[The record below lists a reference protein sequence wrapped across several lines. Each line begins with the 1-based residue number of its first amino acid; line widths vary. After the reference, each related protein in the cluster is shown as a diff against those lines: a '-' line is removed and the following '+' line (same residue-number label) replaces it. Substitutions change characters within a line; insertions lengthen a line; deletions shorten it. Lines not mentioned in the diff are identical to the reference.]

1 MRILIRGT
9 IILLLLDALL
19 LGTVGAIRR
28 SPWLLGFAALAAALT
43 IVVVRLGKA
52 YDRHR
57 ARMAESRTELKQ
69 EVQVLAN
76 AVKTSRD
83 S

>member
-9 IILLLLDALL
+9 IILLVMDAVLLITAGI
-19 LGTVGAIRR
+19 LGR
-28 SPWLLGFAALAAALT
+28 SPWLLGGAAVAIVLT

-52 YDRHR
+52 FDRRR
-57 ARMAESRTELKQ
+57 AEVAASRAELKGESQ
-69 EVQVLAN
+69 SLAD
-76 AVKTSRD
+76 AVRSSRD

>member
-9 IILLLLDALL
+9 IILLVMDAVLLVTAGV
-19 LGTVGAIRR
+19 LGR
-28 SPWLLGFAALAAALT
+28 SPWLLGGAALAAALT

-57 ARMAESRTELKQ
+57 ARLAESRAELKE
-69 EVQVLAN
+69 EVQGLAQS
-76 AVKTSRD
+76 VKPARD

>member
-1 MRILIRGT
+1 
-9 IILLLLDALL
+9 L

-57 ARMAESRTELKQ
+57 ARMAESRTELKE